1 MKVEIR
7 SDAVHIS
14 GYVNAVGR
22 DSRLIPDRRGAFVE
36 QVEPGTFRRALS
48 RGKPVELRL
57 NHRRVIGSTAD
68 GSLSLYED
76 AIGLHAEAVVTD
88 PEVMEKARRKELRGW
103 SFGFRAPKDQWQST
117 DPPRRFLQDL
127 DLTEVSLIDQ
137 SMTPAYVGTLVE
149 ARADGEE
156 PDALTEFR
164 QMPDE
169 VRVLEPEA
177 EKSPETAPKEDENKP
192 TPPDYRY
199 RRRILNLKRSESK

>member
-57 NHRRVIGSTAD
+57 NHRRVIGGTAD

-103 SFGFRAPKDQWQST
+103 SFGFRAPKDQWQGT

-137 SMTPAYVGTLVE
+137 SMTPAYIGTLVE

-169 VRVLEPEA
+169 VRILEPES
-177 EKSPETAPKEDENKP
+177 ENSPETVPKEDENKP
-192 TPPDYRY
+192 APPDYRY

>member
-57 NHRRVIGSTAD
+57 NHRRVIGGTAD

-88 PEVMEKARRKELRGW
+88 PEVKEKAQRKELRGW
-103 SFGFRAPKDQWQST
+103 SFSFRAPKDQWQGT
-117 DPPRRFLQDL
+117 DPPRRVLQDL
-127 DLTEVSLIDQ
+127 DLIEVSLIDQ

-177 EKSPETAPKEDENKP
+177 EKKPETVPKEDENKP